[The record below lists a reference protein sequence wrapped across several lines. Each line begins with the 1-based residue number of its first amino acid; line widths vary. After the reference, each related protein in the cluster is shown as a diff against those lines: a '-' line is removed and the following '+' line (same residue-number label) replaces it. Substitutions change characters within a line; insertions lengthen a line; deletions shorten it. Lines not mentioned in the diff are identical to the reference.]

1 MRRNTKY
8 YLLLFFTVSLYF
20 TVSKLIF
27 DKVYETSQ
35 VVIDEFFHIPQGMLY
50 CKYNFSYW
58 DSKITTLPGLYMVST
73 VAIGP
78 FFECN
83 TYNLRFVN
91 LVGSC
96 INLMLFASMLKF
108 IYANQNGSQAKNV
121 LQALNMALLPP
132 LYFFSHI
139 YYTDTMSL
147 MFVLLFTRLC
157 IITRSKWL
165 IFIIGLCCVVMRQ
178 TNVVWV
184 AMVFGHKMLN
194 IIIRSSRV
202 FGNRHISKSALSM
215 RSITAQDIDPSKL
228 KRYYNL
234 YDAAIALKYHMS
246 TGFSIAFR
254 YTNISDWL
262 IMVQQIA
269 VLLTFIMFLL
279 LNGSIVVGDK
289 KAHMVTIHVTQLLYF
304 LLFYG
309 VFGLPYVI
317 AKASSTLKLMLNNKM
332 YVLFFS
338 ILFYIIV
345 HFNTLIH
352 PYMLADNRHYTFY
365 LWNRWFRKYDFA
377 IYATVPAYVFFLF
390 SLYDNLKDHNCISFL
405 LPYSI
410 CIFIVVALQKLVEIR
425 YFLIPYIVLRLRFVR
440 PSFKMVIAEF
450 LYYVIINAVTF
461 NIFFTKK
468 IIWNTLDEVQRIIW

>member
-1 MRRNTKY
+1 MYVEVKLLFNCEVLEQILRKINKMRRNTKY

-202 FGNRHISKSALSM
+202 FGNRHISKSSLSM

-289 KAHMVTIHVTQLLYF
+289 KAHMVTIHITQLLYF

-317 AKASSTLKLMLNNKM
+317 AKASSTLKLMLNNK
-332 YVLFFS
+332 
-338 ILFYIIV
+338 I
-345 HFNTLIH
+345 
-352 PYMLADNRHYTFY
+352 
-365 LWNRWFRKYDFA
+365 A
-377 IYATVPAYVFFLF
+377 IPTT
-390 SLYDNLKDHNCISFL
+390 
-405 LPYSI
+405 
-410 CIFIVVALQKLVEIR
+410 
-425 YFLIPYIVLRLRFVR
+425 
-440 PSFKMVIAEF
+440 AE
-450 LYYVIINAVTF
+450 
-461 NIFFTKK
+461 
-468 IIWNTLDEVQRIIW
+468 QQ